1 MELQENDGVNMLY
14 IGYDRWHVDESLL
27 QAYENYFGRNVM
39 IEVRQG
45 PNTLSVPMKEFKA
58 ELDADIHVYNNNPV
72 DKWCLS
78 NLEIKTDINGNIQP
92 IKGMESTQR
101 IDGAVAQIIAK
112 VILRDKMAE
121 YENMI

>member
-1 MELQENDGVNMLY
+1 
-14 IGYDRWHVDESLL
+14 
-27 QAYENYFGRNVM
+27 
-39 IEVRQG
+39 
-45 PNTLSVPMKEFKA
+45 MKEFKA

-92 IKGMESTQR
+92 IKGMDSTQR